1 LFRTFGTFQIQ
12 SSAAGAWYG
21 RKVATFTAGLVAPS
35 MQEERCGWQ
44 RVHQI
49 IVYMTG
55 THVRGKRS
63 IKPFH
68 KL

>member
-1 LFRTFGTFQIQ
+1 MERG
-12 SSAAGAWYG
+12 GMEEWK
-21 RKVATFTAGLVAPS
+21 KVATFTAGRGAPS

-49 IVYMTG
+49 VAVYDRNT
-55 THVRGKRS
+55 RKGKT
-63 IKPFH
+63 FH